1 MGDFL
6 RKGWCYFI
14 CLRFWWLYYI
24 ITIWPAAGEI
34 ATLLCYV
41 IFLCYLVEAHQFVS
55 VNCCVVL
62 SYMDA
67 QLKGHV
73 PLKKARRI
81 ENRVALLGASY
92 PEIYLWKKYIC
103 VRIMLFIF
111 QMVMN
116 MPSLLPRLLWMEMCF
131 TARTIYRTPAGRT
144 PSFVLWMAQ

>member
-1 MGDFL
+1 
-6 RKGWCYFI
+6 
-14 CLRFWWLYYI
+14 
-24 ITIWPAAGEI
+24 
-34 ATLLCYV
+34 
-41 IFLCYLVEAHQFVS
+41 
-55 VNCCVVL
+55 
-62 SYMDA
+62 MDA

-116 MPSLLPRLLWMEMCF
+116 MPSLLPRLL
-131 TARTIYRTPAGRT
+131 
-144 PSFVLWMAQ
+144 